1 MPINKEKRGLIPAFF
16 LILFGVLL
24 PLAAHAATFLQ
35 VVLRDSHQVI
45 WERPASIGD
54 QFILKHRNSI
64 YGSWVR
70 EAFLIDAEGFIWLYQ
85 IKTNSP
91 AVLEYYGLEESSPG
105 WIKLSRKIGKI
116 PMLITPL
123 GCVSLE
129 WKKEKI
135 RLSSLLPEGTLIE
148 IRTHKVP

>member
-1 MPINKEKRGLIPAFF
+1 M
-16 LILFGVLL
+16 
-24 PLAAHAATFLQ
+24 
-35 VVLRDSHQVI
+35 
-45 WERPASIGD
+45 
-54 QFILKHRNSI
+54 
-64 YGSWVR
+64 
-70 EAFLIDAEGFIWLYQ
+70 IDAEGFIWLYK

-91 AVLEYYGLEESSPG
+91 AVLEYYGLEESSPD

-135 RLSSLLPEGTLIE
+135 RLSALLPEGTLIE
-148 IRTHKVP
+148 IRTHKLP